1 MIQWCVRR
9 LVNASCDGRV
19 LSNSLNPD
27 SSELTKSITPM
38 GRFCFRRISF
48 GIALAPEMF
57 QHNMTALLASLDEV
71 EVTID
76 NFSLF
81 RWGEHGARL
90 DSKLNEIQQ
99 SGLKPKKDKCE
110 FRKSEIEYFGHIISG
125 DGVRPSEK
133 RLTVIKKMSP
143 PLNILEL
150 RGLIGLINY
159 LWTILANLASIINP
173 MADLLKFKRV
183 WMWKSAKQTA
193 LDEIKEVTHL
203 CWLFMTKQTLSLWV
217 QTQADLTRLCF
228 NKIVRRL

>member
-1 MIQWCVRR
+1 
-9 LVNASCDGRV
+9 
-19 LSNSLNPD
+19 
-27 SSELTKSITPM
+27 
-38 GRFCFRRISF
+38 
-48 GIALAPEMF
+48 MF

-133 RLTVIKKMSP
+133 RLTVIKNVTPVEYFGIERIDWIDQLSV
-143 PLNILEL
+143 NNFGQFSEYYQSDGRFVEIQ
-150 RGLIGLINY
+150 
-159 LWTILANLASIINP
+159 
-173 MADLLKFKRV
+173 
-183 WMWKSAKQTA
+183 KS
-193 LDEIKEVTHL
+193 LDVEV
-203 CWLFMTKQTLSLWV
+203 C
-217 QTQADLTRLCF
+217 
-228 NKIVRRL
+228 